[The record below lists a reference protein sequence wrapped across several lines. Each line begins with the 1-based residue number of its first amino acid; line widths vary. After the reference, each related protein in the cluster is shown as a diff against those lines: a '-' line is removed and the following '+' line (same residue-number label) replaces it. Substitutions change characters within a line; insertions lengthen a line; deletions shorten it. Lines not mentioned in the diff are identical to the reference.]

1 MKQILCLSCT
11 PWRTIPTRTQQLMI
25 RLKDAQV
32 LFFEPPGR
40 RWKDPG
46 RNMRPGLTV
55 YTLPPVLEAEE
66 RHRLLFRRHYRKLAN
81 YIQRRMDRHRF
92 REPLLW
98 CTSPEQV
105 HLLEYLPHRGVVYDC
120 YRDWED
126 FSPVWESDLALA
138 ADVIFAASPG
148 LRHHLAPCNDNIA
161 LLPNGVNHL
170 MFTRPNAE
178 CPRELAGIPGPVLGY
193 CGVVWE
199 DLDLVPVAAAAGEL
213 PGCTFVFLGRVEDS
227 PMVRHLERFP
237 NVRFLGRRPPVEV
250 PDYLARF
257 DVCLNLRR
265 WSEQYD
271 DIIPTRVYEYL
282 SSGKPTVSM
291 FYPEQVE
298 HFPDVV
304 YGAHSPEEFARLC
317 RRALAETGDWAR
329 LRRQEHGASAAWSVR
344 AQQVTRIL
352 AAIGLY

>member
-120 YRDWED
+120 YRDW
-126 FSPVWESDLALA
+126 
-138 ADVIFAASPG
+138 
-148 LRHHLAPCNDNIA
+148 
-161 LLPNGVNHL
+161 
-170 MFTRPNAE
+170 
-178 CPRELAGIPGPVLGY
+178 
-193 CGVVWE
+193 
-199 DLDLVPVAAAAGEL
+199 
-213 PGCTFVFLGRVEDS
+213 
-227 PMVRHLERFP
+227 
-237 NVRFLGRRPPVEV
+237 
-250 PDYLARF
+250 
-257 DVCLNLRR
+257 
-265 WSEQYD
+265 
-271 DIIPTRVYEYL
+271 
-282 SSGKPTVSM
+282 
-291 FYPEQVE
+291 
-298 HFPDVV
+298 
-304 YGAHSPEEFARLC
+304 
-317 RRALAETGDWAR
+317 
-329 LRRQEHGASAAWSVR
+329 
-344 AQQVTRIL
+344 
-352 AAIGLY
+352 